1 MGAKMKALRQREKAL
16 KKAQK
21 RREFEAAITLSS
33 IKTNWNFD
41 QHAKRTK
48 PRLPPASPKATRR
61 STRRLPVPD
70 PLGPPAPKT
79 RNSSLTIFKLLKDH
93 TQGPAGS
100 VRLTR
105 S

>member
-1 MGAKMKALRQREKAL
+1 MG
-16 KKAQK
+16 
-21 RREFEAAITLSS
+21 
-33 IKTNWNFD
+33 
-41 QHAKRTK
+41 
-48 PRLPPASPKATRR
+48 SPKATRR

-105 S
+105 SRTAPLPRDRASSDDSDLGLRRTPRVPEPAGYGPVKTEPEWRRTWGLN